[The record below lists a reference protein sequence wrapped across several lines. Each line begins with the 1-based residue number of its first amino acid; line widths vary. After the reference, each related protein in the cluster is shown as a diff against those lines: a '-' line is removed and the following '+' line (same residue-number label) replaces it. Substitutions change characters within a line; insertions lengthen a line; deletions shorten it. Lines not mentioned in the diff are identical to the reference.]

1 MQLLGSKAFTGE
13 NNLLPI
19 FLKVLIEMEPD
30 LAHSFSTQLII
41 IIYNFWKIIKLK
53 YKLIRELIKS

>member
-1 MQLLGSKAFTGE
+1 MIAPNQKKASFVNIWEGLQNLLMQLLGSKAFTGE

-30 LAHSFSTQLII
+30 FSTQLG
-41 IIYNFWKIIKLK
+41 F
-53 YKLIRELIKS
+53 

>member
-1 MQLLGSKAFTGE
+1 MYDRAKPEKSLICKHLRRATESVNAAPWVKGFNFTGE

-30 LAHSFSTQLII
+30 LAHS
-41 IIYNFWKIIKLK
+41 
-53 YKLIRELIKS
+53 